1 MSDQLVA
8 TPLLWG
14 LRSMRTHVEL
24 FAERL
29 AELGYPPWTWRAKVR
44 FAAQLARWAESHSV
58 VARNLTERSITKAL
72 RPWRRVDPERG
83 RAMLQFLEHLRDR
96 GVVRRPAPERQSP
109 AGLLEQRYIDY
120 LRDERGLAIATL
132 VNYRG
137 FVRELLRERYGAGPV
152 SADALTAK
160 NIATFQLG
168 QLRTMGPG
176 RAKLLGTAMRSFLRF
191 LFLEGETPIDL
202 TSAVAMT
209 RTYRN
214 AAVPRHIAEP
224 DVRRVLASCDA
235 RTAVGRRDQAVLLLL
250 ARLGLRAGEV
260 VKLELDDIHWRSAEL
275 VVRGKGKLHDRLPL
289 PKDVG
294 AALARYLTTDRPRCT
309 CRRVFL
315 RLRAPVRGLASAAAV
330 TTIVERAID
339 RTGLK
344 PPWRGA
350 HLLRHSLATD
360 MIRRG
365 ATLGEIGQL
374 LRHRSPA
381 TTEVYAKVDF
391 EGLRGVALPWPGA
404 RGAR

>member
-1 MSDQLVA
+1 
-8 TPLLWG
+8 
-14 LRSMRTHVEL
+14 
-24 FAERL
+24 
-29 AELGYPPWTWRAKVR
+29 
-44 FAAQLARWAESHSV
+44 
-58 VARNLTERSITKAL
+58 
-72 RPWRRVDPERG
+72 
-83 RAMLQFLEHLRDR
+83 
-96 GVVRRPAPERQSP
+96 
-109 AGLLEQRYIDY
+109 
-120 LRDERGLAIATL
+120 
-132 VNYRG
+132 
-137 FVRELLRERYGAGPV
+137 
-152 SADALTAK
+152 
-160 NIATFQLG
+160 
-168 QLRTMGPG
+168 
-176 RAKLLGTAMRSFLRF
+176 
-191 LFLEGETPIDL
+191 
-202 TSAVAMT
+202 
-209 RTYRN
+209 
-214 AAVPRHIAEP
+214 
-224 DVRRVLASCDA
+224 
-235 RTAVGRRDQAVLLLL
+235 RDQAVLLLL

-294 AALARYLTTDRPRCT
+294 AALARYLTTDRPRCA

-315 RLRAPVRGLASAAAV
+315 RLRAHVRGLASAAAV

-360 MIRRG
+360 MIRGG

-374 LRHRSPA
+374 LRHRSPV

>member
-1 MSDQLVA
+1 MSDELVA

-14 LRSMRTHVEL
+14 LRSMRAHVEL
-24 FAERL
+24 FSERL
-29 AELGYPPWTWRAKVR
+29 TEFGYAPFTWRAKVR
-44 FAAQLARWAESHSV
+44 FAAQLARWAESNSV
-58 VARNLTERSITKAL
+58 VARSLTERSITKAL
-72 RPWRRVDPERG
+72 RRWPRVDPERG
-83 RAMLQFLEHLRDR
+83 KAMLQFLEHLRER
-96 GVVRRPAPERQSP
+96 GVVRRPSPEPQSP
-109 AGLLEQRYIDY
+109 ATQLEQRYLDY
-120 LRDERGLAIATL
+120 LRDERGLAVATL
-132 VNYRG
+132 VNYRA
-137 FVRELLRERYGAGPV
+137 FVRELLHQRYGAGPV
-152 SADALTAK
+152 SVDALTAK
-160 NIATFQLG
+160 DIATFQLRRI
-168 QLRTMGPG
+168 QTMGSG
-176 RAKLLGTAMRSFLRF
+176 RAKLLGTALRSFLRF

-202 TSAVAMT
+202 SSAVPMV
-209 RTYRN
+209 RTFRN
-214 AAVPRHIAEP
+214 AAIPRYIAAP

-235 RTAVGRRDQAVLLLL
+235 ATAVGRRDQAVLLLL

-294 AALARYLTTDRPRCT
+294 AALARYLTTDRPRCA

-360 MIRRG
+360 MIRGG

-374 LRHRSPA
+374 LRHRSPV